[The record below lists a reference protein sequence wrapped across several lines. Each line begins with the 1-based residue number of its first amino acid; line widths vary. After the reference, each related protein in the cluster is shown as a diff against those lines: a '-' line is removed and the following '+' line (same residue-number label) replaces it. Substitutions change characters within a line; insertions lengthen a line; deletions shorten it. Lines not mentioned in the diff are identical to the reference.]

1 MDVSEGS
8 SIMEMLC
15 GITPESKAR
24 DVLVAKLS
32 KDILAQCRGQSVM
45 VTKAALK
52 KAAHDCEL
60 NSVVVDRA

>member
-8 SIMEMLC
+8 SILEMVC

-24 DVLVAKLS
+24 DALIAKLS

-45 VTKAALK
+45 VTKAALA
-52 KAAHDCEL
+52 KAALGCEL
-60 NSVVVDRA
+60 SSVVVERG